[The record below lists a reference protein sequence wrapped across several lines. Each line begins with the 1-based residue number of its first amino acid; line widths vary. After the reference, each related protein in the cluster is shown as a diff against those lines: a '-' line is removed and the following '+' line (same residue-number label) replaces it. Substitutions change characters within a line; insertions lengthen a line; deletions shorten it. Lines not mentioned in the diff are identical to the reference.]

1 MKYFQGKFNWYG
13 ENIVLEAVASDET
26 AAKNNMFHQ
35 LSLKTT
41 MDIKFIHQ
49 YYRTRP
55 GGWKITGQKVAQDL
69 VN

>member
-1 MKYFQGKFNWYG
+1 MKYFKGEFNWYG
-13 ENIVLEAVASDET
+13 ENIILETMAADET
-26 AAKNNMFHQ
+26 VAKNNMFHQ

-55 GGWKITGQKVAQDL
+55 GGWKITNRKATQGL
-69 VN
+69 N

>member
-1 MKYFQGKFNWYG
+1 M
-13 ENIVLEAVASDET
+13 ATDET

-55 GGWKITGQKVAQDL
+55 GGWKITDRKATQGL
-69 VN
+69 N